1 MLDKT
6 SKLRKTVSIKRPTS
20 FRQYLDDR
28 VSGRA
33 RIEKNNQQKKKINR
47 RFQVGDISLLLVW
60 DWDLMASTR
69 VPIRLIVF
77 LAFLALPCS
86 LWFREVRQ
94 LTLKENSS
102 LPLLSSVLF
111 TVKEQSSHRIKAPVL
126 RSTKHGVLVLQ
137 LPETPPSKINC

>member
-6 SKLRKTVSIKRPTS
+6 SKLRKTVSIQRPTS

-33 RIEKNNQQKKKINR
+33 RIEKNNQQKKKIHR

-69 VPIRLIVF
+69 VPIRLIVV

-86 LWFREVRQ
+86 LWFREVRH
-94 LTLKENSS
+94 LTLKEHSS
-102 LPLLSSVLF
+102 LPFLSSVLF
-111 TVKEQSSHRIKAPVL
+111 TIKEQRSHRIKAPAL
-126 RSTKHGVLVLQ
+126 RSTKHGVLVLR

>member
-33 RIEKNNQQKKKINR
+33 RIEKINQHKKKIHR

-77 LAFLALPCS
+77 LDFLALPCS
-86 LWFREVRQ
+86 LWFREVRH
-94 LTLKENSS
+94 LTLKEHSS
-102 LPLLSSVLF
+102 LPFLTSVLF
-111 TVKEQSSHRIKAPVL
+111 TVKEHRSHRIKAPVL
-126 RSTKHGVLVLQ
+126 RSTKHGVLVLR
-137 LPETPPSKINC
+137 LPEILKIKFLV

>member
-1 MLDKT
+1 MPDKT

-33 RIEKNNQQKKKINR
+33 RIEKNNQQKKKIHR

-77 LAFLALPCS
+77 LDFLALPCS
-86 LWFREVRQ
+86 LWFREVRH
-94 LTLKENSS
+94 LTLKEHSS
-102 LPLLSSVLF
+102 LPFLSSVLF
-111 TVKEQSSHRIKAPVL
+111 TVKEQSCHRIKAPVL

-137 LPETPPSKINC
+137 LPETTPSKINC

>member
-86 LWFREVRQ
+86 LWFREVRH

-102 LPLLSSVLF
+102 LPFLSSVLF
-111 TVKEQSSHRIKAPVL
+111 TVKEQRSHRIKAPVL
-126 RSTKHGVLVLQ
+126 RSTKHGVLVLR
-137 LPETPPSKINC
+137 LPETTPSKINC

>member
-33 RIEKNNQQKKKINR
+33 RIEKNNQQKKKIHR

-86 LWFREVRQ
+86 LWFREVRH
-94 LTLKENSS
+94 LTLKEHSS
-102 LPLLSSVLF
+102 LPFLSSVLF
-111 TVKEQSSHRIKAPVL
+111 TVKEQSSRRIKAPVL

-137 LPETPPSKINC
+137 LPETAPSKINC